1 MYFCFIWP
9 IRPECVCVCVCV
21 FLVFLCLLLFVNLS
35 ALTGEIKISI
45 SICKSASRSRQITM
59 PAPHHSVFLR
69 AGCPS
74 CRPTNSVKASIQC
87 QSQSATTVAAAA
99 AAAVMWEQVLTV
111 SGGNEPFAN
120 IHRHVD
126 RAHQH
131 NVNHSPPRVRRQ
143 PLRRTHKVTGGV
155 VDDDRRQLAECV
167 YALGDCVTHRVRV
180 TYVTLHGN
188 HL

>member
-1 MYFCFIWP
+1 
-9 IRPECVCVCVCV
+9 
-21 FLVFLCLLLFVNLS
+21 
-35 ALTGEIKISI
+35 
-45 SICKSASRSRQITM
+45 
-59 PAPHHSVFLR
+59 
-69 AGCPS
+69 
-74 CRPTNSVKASIQC
+74 
-87 QSQSATTVAAAA
+87 
-99 AAAVMWEQVLTV
+99 MWEQVLTV

-167 YALGDCVTHRVRV
+167 YALGDCVTHRVWV